1 MVVPLLMPIRLRSTD
16 CFILLAMGS
25 VALHA
30 QPTDA
35 LEVEVLRCSAIESPD
50 SRLACFDRTIEPFV
64 ATDVT
69 TDGAAEAA
77 AEEPDFGAEQLIND
91 EDADDLMTRLA
102 GPFTGWDGD
111 TVFRLEN
118 GQLWQQIDSSY
129 LYSRAESPRVTIRR
143 AAFGSYLL
151 QVEGIGRTVRV
162 RRLE

>member
-1 MVVPLLMPIRLRSTD
+1 MLPFHMLIRLLGTA
-16 CFILLAMGS
+16 CLAVLTAGH
-25 VALHA
+25 VALRA
-30 QPTDA
+30 QPTTDA
-35 LEVEVLRCSAIESPD
+35 LEAEVLRCSAVESSD
-50 SRLACFDRTIEPFV
+50 ARLACFDRAVEPFV
-64 ATDVT
+64 ATSVT
-69 TDGAAEAA
+69 TDGA

-91 EDADDLMTRLA
+91 EDADDLETRLA

>member
-1 MVVPLLMPIRLRSTD
+1 MVLPLLMPRRLRNTG
-16 CFILLAMGS
+16 CLILLAMGS
-25 VALHA
+25 VAICA
-30 QPTDA
+30 QPADSLEAA
-35 LEVEVLRCSAIESPD
+35 LVDCAAVESPD
-50 SRLACFDRTIEPFV
+50 ARLACFDRAVEPFV
-64 ATDVT
+64 VDNAS
-69 TDGAAEAA
+69 
-77 AEEPDFGAEQLIND
+77 AEERDFGAEQLTND
-91 EDADDLMTRLA
+91 EDTDDLTTRLA

>member
-1 MVVPLLMPIRLRSTD
+1 MLPFLMLTRLLSTA
-16 CFILLAMGS
+16 CLALLTTGH
-25 VALHA
+25 VTLQA

-35 LEVEVLRCSAIESPD
+35 LEVEVLRCSAVESPD
-50 SRLACFDRTIEPFV
+50 ARLACFDRAVEPFV
-64 ATDVT
+64 ATAAT
-69 TDGAAEAA
+69 TDATAEAA
-77 AEEPDFGAEQLIND
+77 AEEPDFGAEQLRND
-91 EDADDLMTRLA
+91 EDADDLTTRLA

>member
-1 MVVPLLMPIRLRSTD
+1 MLPFLIMLTRLLSTA
-16 CFILLAMGS
+16 CLALLTAGH
-25 VALHA
+25 VALRA

-35 LEVEVLRCSAIESPD
+35 LEVEVLRCSAVESPD
-50 SRLACFDRTIEPFV
+50 ARLACFDRAVQPFV

-77 AEEPDFGAEQLIND
+77 TEEPDFGAEQLRNE
-91 EDADDLMTRLA
+91 EDADDLTTRLA

>member
-1 MVVPLLMPIRLRSTD
+1 MLSGPGELEAIRPSVTTGGSSREVVK
-16 CFILLAMGS
+16 LAQSRG
-25 VALHA
+25 A
-30 QPTDA
+30 
-35 LEVEVLRCSAIESPD
+35 EVLAVLSIA
-50 SRLACFDRTIEPFV
+50 SR
-64 ATDVT
+64 
-69 TDGAAEAA
+69 G
-77 AEEPDFGAEQLIND
+77 AEEPDFGAEQLRND
-91 EDADDLMTRLA
+91 EDAGDLTTRLA